1 MSTNDTHIIQVVKA
15 AARGEAWAC
24 SHIVQQFG
32 QSVFSLLHRMT
43 GNTLDAEEL
52 TQDTLIRAL
61 QQIDSY
67 DPDRA
72 TFSTWL
78 KRIAYHLALNHLRH
92 PSLPLVPME
101 EEETTIQT
109 EANQEMVRLFQQP
122 DDTRVEQLKAAIQ
135 QLSGEEQTLINLFY
149 YDELPISDIA
159 YMMQSTSGA
168 VTVRLH
174 RIRQKLHNTIQHL
187 QAL

>member
-1 MSTNDTHIIQVVKA
+1 MIYLV
-15 AARGEAWAC
+15 
-24 SHIVQQFG
+24 
-32 QSVFSLLHRMT
+32 
-43 GNTLDAEEL
+43 
-52 TQDTLIRAL
+52 
-61 QQIDSY
+61 
-67 DPDRA
+67 
-72 TFSTWL
+72 
-78 KRIAYHLALNHLRH
+78 RH
-92 PSLPLVPME
+92 G
-101 EEETTIQT
+101 QT
-109 EANQEMVRLFQQP
+109 EANKEMVRLFQQP

-135 QLSGEEQTLINLFY
+135 QLSGEEQTLIHLFY